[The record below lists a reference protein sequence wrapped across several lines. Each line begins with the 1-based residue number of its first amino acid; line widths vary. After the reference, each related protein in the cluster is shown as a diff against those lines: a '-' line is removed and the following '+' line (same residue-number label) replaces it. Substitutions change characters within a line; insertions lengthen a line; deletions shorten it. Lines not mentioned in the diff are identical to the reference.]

1 MTQSHDDVFSTAHPL
16 FIWMYRASR
25 NWSNIST
32 LFGWMT
38 AHLDSLLPTATR
50 RNGNRSGLSLV
61 QVDGSLVENY
71 DVIFR
76 ELFCSAAST
85 LAARMNDDVTKVG
98 TLWDEIFTTGAE
110 YRPARTGSRFSMPL
124 TGLFGSGGAASS
136 NRSHHTG
143 GDMSHDQEDL
153 VEKGMNR
160 VSNDAYGRGA
170 LMFLVRHLDNDADIA
185 RLEAVGYR
193 FADRSRVVDIIKSSM
208 QIKTR
213 YLNEKLR
220 EMAKHSE
227 NESARFEP
235 GVYLGLFGV
244 KARLDKFGFDVIVDR
259 STRNTLP
266 AIKLPLTQLEAWHK
280 DFLQRLEGLNVLNL
294 IARLEL
300 MTECSLQEF
309 QFAAQLRTA
318 LSSLR
323 TDLEDPVLEAAC
335 LSSRICQ
342 VPCRPMGDSKSMTAS
357 MITLHLVLDINSIV
371 RSRAV
376 KFVPLQFFKTLQMVD
391 RNGPHQAAFSR
402 ALHREMATLLGD
414 LPTKS
419 TLSGSSQHS
428 MSVQNLVQSAHDE
441 GRESSSSDEIPSAK
455 DHRQQKPSA
464 FGGIMVSQEIAVQV
478 SEARDETVGV
488 RSGVSSSRG
497 DKKMGGNV
505 IVKEKGPLSP
515 RSPRGPVSIEMG
527 RVQTTPLATPLAGNF
542 AYGSSNV
549 ETLDRD
555 ESAMTFLDDLFAAAI
570 ERRRA

>member
-1 MTQSHDDVFSTAHPL
+1 
-16 FIWMYRASR
+16 MYRASR
-25 NWSNIST
+25 NWSNIAT

-38 AHLDSLLPTATR
+38 AHLDSLLPPANR
-50 RNGNRSGLSLV
+50 RNGNRSGVSLV

-76 ELFCSAAST
+76 ELFCSAATT

-110 YRPARTGSRFSMPL
+110 NRPARTGTRFSMPL
-124 TGLFGSGGAASS
+124 AGLFGGGAAS
-136 NRSHHTG
+136 NRSQHTG
-143 GDMSHDQEDL
+143 AESHDQEDL
-153 VEKGMNR
+153 VEKGLNR

-170 LMFLVRHLDNDADIA
+170 LMFLVRRLDNPADIA

-193 FADRSRVVDIIKSSM
+193 FAERSRVVDIIKSSM

-220 EMAKHSE
+220 EMAEHGE
-227 NESARFEP
+227 HSARFEP
-235 GVYLGLFGV
+235 GVYLGMFGV
-244 KARLDKFGFDVIVDR
+244 KARLDKFGFDVMIDR

-266 AIKLPLTQLEAWHK
+266 AIKLPLTQLEPWHK
-280 DFLQRLEGLNVLNL
+280 DFIQRLDGLNVPNL

-309 QFAAQLRTA
+309 QFAAQLRAA

-323 TDLEDPVLEAAC
+323 TDLDDKVLETAC
-335 LSSRICQ
+335 LSARICQ
-342 VPCRPMGDSKSMTAS
+342 VPCRPLGDTKSMTAS

-419 TLSGSSQHS
+419 TLGSSQNS
-428 MSVQNLVQSAHDE
+428 ISVQNLVNPEE
-441 GRESSSSDEIPSAK
+441 GGSDGRDSSSSDEITSPPKGA
-455 DHRQQKPSA
+455 QKPSL

-478 SEARDETVGV
+478 SEARDDSV
-488 RSGVSSSRG
+488 RTAGSQSTRVISPRLN
-497 DKKMGGNV
+497 DKKSSPNV
-505 IVKEKGPLSP
+505 IIKEKGPLSP
-515 RSPRGPVSIEMG
+515 RSVRGAVSIEMG

-542 AYGSSNV
+542 AFGTSNV
-549 ETLDRD
+549 EAVDRD
-555 ESAMTFLDDLFAAAI
+555 EDATSFLDDLFQATI